1 MFTHLDFL
9 RNEKL
14 FARIIADRDEMI
26 EGLIMQVDQLRSQ
39 LQKDAEPKEPP
50 CPKP

>member
-39 LQKDAEPKEPP
+39 LQKDGERQDPR
-50 CPKP
+50 CQKP